1 LNIRTKDANGNIL
14 NNATVYTAIS
24 SKTVN
29 DFGWANFTGVG
40 DTSVKVEYQDVWVNG
55 TFTVAMDSDKTI
67 DVICNVYSLTVKV
80 QTITGDPVPNY
91 PIQLYRDT
99 TLLNGLYGLPLYPKT
114 NSTGHYV
121 YPQLANT
128 TYTIKSPYLTPS
140 NTTTLTENKITSL
153 TLDFNQ
159 DPLWLTAY
167 NTTINFTQTLTAEH
181 VIIHDTNITLTN
193 ANLGSEPEKA
203 DVTIAVKNAN
213 LTISQL
219 SHNKKFIAEL
229 NGPTGTLAELTI
241 THSLY
246 THMPGTVAVAGLP
259 LTMPCATKEDF
270 DSYGG
275 NTWYYDTATNTV
287 YVKAIL
293 HSPTSIY
300 IDWDPPPAPAPAP
313 TPTPTPPTP
322 TPQPTITPP
331 MPAWLIIV
339 IVIVI
344 ATVIGYAALKR
355 RR

>member
-1 LNIRTKDANGNIL
+1 MN
-14 NNATVYTAIS
+14 
-24 SKTVN
+24 
-29 DFGWANFTGVG
+29 
-40 DTSVKVEYQDVWVNG
+40 
-55 TFTVAMDSDKTI
+55 SDKTI
-67 DVICNVYSLTVKV
+67 DVICNVYQLTIQV

-99 TLLNGLYGLPLYPKT
+99 TLLNGLYSLPLYPET

-140 NTTTLTENKITSL
+140 NTTTLTENKTATL
-153 TLDFNQ
+153 TLNFNQ
-159 DPLWLTAY
+159 DPIWLTAY
-167 NTTINFTQTLTAEH
+167 NTTLNFTQTLTAEH

-203 DVTIAVKNAN
+203 NITLTVQNAN

-229 NGPTGTLAELTI
+229 NGPTGTLTELTI

-246 THMPGTVAVAGLP
+246 QSMPGTVAVAGLP
-259 LTMPCATKEDF
+259 LTMPCSTKEDF

-275 NTWYYDTATNTV
+275 STWYYDTATNTV
-287 YVKAIL
+287 YIKATL

-300 IDWDPPPAPAPAP
+300 VNWNPPPAPTPP
-313 TPTPTPPTP
+313 TPTPTP
-322 TPQPTITPP
+322 TPQPTITPTP
-331 MPAWLIIV
+331 TIPTWAPILIIALIIIALL
-339 IVIVI
+339 IVR
-344 ATVIGYAALKR
+344 KR
-355 RR
+355 